1 MAEDKQE
8 LTPTGEKK
16 AKKKLS
22 GKQKGIIAGAVVAVV
37 ILLVGI
43 AGYMATHVNS
53 YALAP
58 DKIEDYGKTFYL
70 KINPD
75 YDQKKAPNE
84 PMFICY
90 YKDASGKEVDLPGGT
105 YKEDGNNGQVLI
117 AFLGKAAEKVL
128 AIQKTLTVVFW
139 VLVAVAVCVLI
150 YIWYRLDA
158 RYEERQKLA
167 AHGGREK
174 DKKKHNN

>member
-8 LTPTGEKK
+8 LNPTVEKK

-43 AGYMATHVNS
+43 AGYVVTHVNS
-53 YALAP
+53 YAFYNKVVIALAP

-70 KINPD
+70 KTNPD

-90 YKDASGKEVDLPGGT
+90 YKDASGKEVD
-105 YKEDGNNGQVLI
+105 GNNGQVLI

-128 AIQKTLTVVFW
+128 AIQKTVTIIFW
-139 VLVAVAVCVLI
+139 VFVAVAVCVLI

>member
-1 MAEDKQE
+1 M
-8 LTPTGEKK
+8 EKK

-22 GKQKGIIAGAVVAVV
+22 GKQKGLIAGIVVAVV

-43 AGYMATHVNS
+43 AGYVVTHVNS
-53 YALAP
+53 YAFYNKVVIALAP

-70 KINPD
+70 KTNPN

-117 AFLGKAAEKVL
+117 AFLGKAAEKVV
-128 AIQKTLTVVFW
+128 AIQKTITIIFW

-158 RYEERQKLA
+158 RYEERQMLA

-174 DKKKHNN
+174 DKKKHKN

>member
-8 LTPTGEKK
+8 LTPTVEKK

-22 GKQKGIIAGAVVAVV
+22 GKQKGIIAGVVVAVV

-43 AGYMATHVNS
+43 AGYVVTHVNS
-53 YALAP
+53 YAFYNKVVIALAP

-70 KINPD
+70 KTNPD

-90 YKDASGKEVDLPGGT
+90 YM
-105 YKEDGNNGQVLI
+105 Q
-117 AFLGKAAEKVL
+117 AARKW
-128 AIQKTLTVVFW
+128 I
-139 VLVAVAVCVLI
+139 CP
-150 YIWYRLDA
+150 
-158 RYEERQKLA
+158 A
-167 AHGGREK
+167 AHTKRTAITVRCSSHFWAK
-174 DKKKHNN
+174 QPRK

>member
-8 LTPTGEKK
+8 LTQTGEKK

-22 GKQKGIIAGAVVAVV
+22 GKQKGIIAGVVVAVV

-43 AGYMATHVNS
+43 AGYVVTHVNS
-53 YALAP
+53 YAFYNKVVIALAP

-90 YKDASGKEVDLPGGT
+90 L
-105 YKEDGNNGQVLI
+105 L
-117 AFLGKAAEKVL
+117 
-128 AIQKTLTVVFW
+128 
-139 VLVAVAVCVLI
+139 
-150 YIWYRLDA
+150 
-158 RYEERQKLA
+158 
-167 AHGGREK
+167 
-174 DKKKHNN
+174 